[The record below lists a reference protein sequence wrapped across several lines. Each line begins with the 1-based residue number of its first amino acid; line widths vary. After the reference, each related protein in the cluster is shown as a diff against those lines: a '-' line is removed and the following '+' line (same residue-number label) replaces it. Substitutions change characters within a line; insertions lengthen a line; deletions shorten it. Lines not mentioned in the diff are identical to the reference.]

1 MKMKTIKHI
10 LFPGVFA
17 ALLAL
22 GSCVAES
29 HLLLEEN
36 IVHVEIEDN
45 SLPATRSDGET
56 AESIRIIVFND
67 LASTPAAES
76 NRVYTPEEV
85 EIIPA
90 SGSKPAKVR
99 LSMKV
104 LRRENEPNE
113 RVIVAIINEPADMTE
128 DLDEIST
135 FDDLAALTF
144 DMTNFIADNHLG
156 LRSGETMPMTGAIWT
171 DKLFEKPSTAGL
183 ESNILKLEV
192 HRAVARVDVYL
203 KKGEDVD
210 TNLLMSAG
218 STVRLDNTYDKSNFF
233 MHTAGDFTIGSVQT
247 VDSDDLIDGK
257 SWTLTSGTQAISDE
271 TPVCVFY
278 TAERSCATTDDR
290 LELTISVKTNEG
302 ATRSGTLKIVSA
314 FDVEQM
320 KKPEDERGSP
330 KPVDVIR
337 RNNIYKVV
345 ATIGVNGIESE
356 VRSWEERDI
365 DTEF

>member
-1 MKMKTIKHI
+1 
-10 LFPGVFA
+10 
-17 ALLAL
+17 
-22 GSCVAES
+22 
-29 HLLLEEN
+29 
-36 IVHVEIEDN
+36 
-45 SLPATRSDGET
+45 
-56 AESIRIIVFND
+56 
-67 LASTPAAES
+67 
-76 NRVYTPEEV
+76 
-85 EIIPA
+85 
-90 SGSKPAKVR
+90 
-99 LSMKV
+99 
-104 LRRENEPNE
+104 
-113 RVIVAIINEPADMTE
+113 
-128 DLDEIST
+128 
-135 FDDLAALTF
+135 
-144 DMTNFIADNHLG
+144 
-156 LRSGETMPMTGAIWT
+156 MPMTGAIWT